1 MEQQILLLELERRLR
16 DELSTHAQIM
26 EETAQI
32 MELSDRLLHHR
43 AERDEMRNEL
53 HRAEMQN
60 ELHRAENRILQTLM
74 VVLDR
79 LPLVAGGSPDPLG
92 GSPAG
97 PPPATSWP
105 ATPSLHGSPAGP
117 PPATPWPATLSLDG
131 SPAGPPPATPWPA
144 TLSLDGSPAGP
155 PPATPSRPGPQA
167 KLSPPPETELQEG
180 PDPETELPAAGPPPA
195 TPSLNEVL

>member
-1 MEQQILLLELERRLR
+1 MEQQILLAELERRLR

-97 PPPATSWP
+97 PPPAT
-105 ATPSLHGSPAGP
+105 
-117 PPATPWPATLSLDG
+117 PWPATLSLDG

>member
-1 MEQQILLLELERRLR
+1 
-16 DELSTHAQIM
+16 M

-97 PPPATSWP
+97 PPPATP
-105 ATPSLHGSPAGP
+105 
-117 PPATPWPATLSLDG
+117 
-131 SPAGPPPATPWPA
+131 
-144 TLSLDGSPAGP
+144 
-155 PPATPSRPGPQA
+155 
-167 KLSPPPETELQEG
+167 SPPP
-180 PDPETELPAAGPPPA
+180 PP
-195 TPSLNEVL
+195 